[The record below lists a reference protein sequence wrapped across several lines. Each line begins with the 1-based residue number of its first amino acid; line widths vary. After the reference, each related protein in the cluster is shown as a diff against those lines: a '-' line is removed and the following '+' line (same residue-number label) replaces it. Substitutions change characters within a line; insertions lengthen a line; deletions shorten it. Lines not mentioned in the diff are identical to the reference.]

1 MFWSIV
7 SSIFDAKFS
16 IRIFSAPLNVSDVK
30 FFNLF
35 PANLRPNKC
44 VNPVNIPSENS
55 AISFSPK
62 SNVLSAPAKG
72 VSVESTGKYDIRFA
86 ANDRSWTD
94 VQSSNVFLE
103 NRITTDTNY
112 NINKCLALGKLD

>member
-1 MFWSIV
+1 MFWSIA
-7 SSIFDAKFS
+7 SSIFDAKFN

-72 VSVESTGKYDIRFA
+72 VSVESAGKYDIRFA

-103 NRITTDTNY
+103 NTKTTD
-112 NINKCLALGKLD
+112 IN

>member
-1 MFWSIV
+1 M
-7 SSIFDAKFS
+7 
-16 IRIFSAPLNVSDVK
+16 RIFCAPVNVSDVK

-44 VNPVNIPSENS
+44 LNPVNIPSENS

-62 SNVLSAPAKG
+62 SNVLSVPAKG
-72 VSVESTGKYDIRFA
+72 VSVESAGKYDIRFA

-94 VQSSNVFLE
+94 MQSSNVFL
-103 NRITTDTNY
+103 
-112 NINKCLALGKLD
+112 